1 MQICKK
7 YKIEYLYRTKLKVIV
22 LIVILIG
29 IFLLIYQMKSLEFP
43 GDEFLDYSGH
53 GKVVQKEKHIHL
65 KGIRPSD
72 IPIYIPNEQGNF
84 MCFHTREEIAFSRVN
99 DDFCDCLFDGSDEPG
114 TSACPNG
121 RFYCDTQKN
130 GFPGTLGIT
139 HINVQTVTCVL

>member
-29 IFLLIYQMKSLEFP
+29 IFLLIYQMKSEFP
-43 GDEFLDYSGH
+43 DDILDYSGY
-53 GKVVQKEKHIHL
+53 GRVVQKEERIHL

-84 MCFHTREEIAFSRVN
+84 MCFHTREEIDFSRVN

-114 TSACPNG
+114 TSACANG
-121 RFYCDTQKN
+121 RFYCNTQKN
-130 GFPGTLGIT
+130 GFPGSLGIT